1 MLSCVWLFA
10 APWTI
15 AYQSP
20 RSVEFSRHEYW
31 SVLSL
36 PTPGDLPDPGIE
48 PKSPGPPALAGW
60 FFTTSATW
68 EAPLVDIWLKDKQA
82 GILLW
87 LESLNWCSLCL
98 SFQPHLF
105 LPALCWVCGSP
116 DSPFLFYGT
125 CQVFLDSGP
134 LYVSSCCP
142 CLGFSHLSSFGDS
155 FSFFFYL
162 GFSSS
167 SPISE
172 TPSAASSS
180 QISSLLWFSVLA
192 APPFCVGSFFRGVIL
207 GWNVNIWWAGTFL
220 LSVASSAPSA
230 EPGFQRYTSHVSK
243 SINQSWISSD
253 VKELTVECW
262 VVGHL
267 KIVITVS
274 YFKSYCQLKNEKNSM
289 TGFKDF

>member
-1 MLSCVWLFA
+1 MPVFSTSSIPSCPLLSMWQPWQSFLVLWDMPGVSWLRA
-10 APWTI
+10 
-15 AYQSP
+15 
-20 RSVEFSRHEYW
+20 SVHQFL
-31 SVLSL
+31 LSL
-36 PTPGDLPDPGIE
+36 PGLLPSFLIW
-48 PKSPGPPALAGW
+48 W
-60 FFTTSATW
+60 FF
-68 EAPLVDIWLKDKQA
+68 
-82 GILLW
+82 
-87 LESLNWCSLCL
+87 
-98 SFQPHLF
+98 FF
-105 LPALCWVCGSP
+105 
-116 DSPFLFYGT
+116 
-125 CQVFLDSGP
+125 
-134 LYVSSCCP
+134 
-142 CLGFSHLSSFGDS
+142 
-155 FSFFFYL
+155 FFFYL

-192 APPFCVGSFFRGVIL
+192 APPFCVGSFFCGVIL
-207 GWNVNIWWAGTFL
+207 GWNVSIWWAGTFL